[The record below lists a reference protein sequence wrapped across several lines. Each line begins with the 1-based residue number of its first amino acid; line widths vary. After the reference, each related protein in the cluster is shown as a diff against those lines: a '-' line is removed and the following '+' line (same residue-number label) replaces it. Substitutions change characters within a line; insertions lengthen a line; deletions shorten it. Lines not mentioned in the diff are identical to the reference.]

1 MAIDPNRPAADGA
14 TLRVALCQCNLPVGD
29 LAGNLDRLRDLIAR
43 ASERGA
49 DLTVFPELSATGYP
63 PEDLLLNPRF
73 TEAAADGVRRLA
85 ASVTGTVAVVGLPD
99 LAGDLH
105 NAAAV
110 LAGGE
115 VAAVY
120 RKHFLPNYAVFDEQ
134 RYFARGDAALTV
146 DLGGV
151 RVGVTICEDL
161 WYPGGPGRWAAVDGG
176 AVVLVNLSGSPYH
189 RGKGVERE
197 RMLAQRAA
205 DYGCFVAFCNAVG
218 GQDELVFD
226 GHSLV
231 VDPAGRVVA
240 RGAQFEEDLL
250 VVDLD
255 ILSAR
260 RRRLHDPRWRQ
271 AGADRDRVRSI
282 QVETAVPPP
291 PPAGPAIGERSART
305 VEIPEPVRGGLR
317 PAPAIDEQPS
327 RMVETAPP
335 SHLSAQPFGK
345 RRLRAAETTA
355 PPTPATDPALG
366 EPESSMAEAAAPS
379 LPTAGYVSGA
389 PPSEAAAPRRSPAP
403 PPRIPPLLE
412 PEAEVYRALALG
424 TTDYFRKN
432 RFRHAVLGL
441 SGGIDS
447 ALALTVAADAL
458 GPGAVTAV
466 SMPSRFTAVENRD
479 DARELADRL
488 GVELLELPIA
498 ELAGAYD
505 RALAGPFGDAPP
517 NVAEENLQARIRG
530 NLLMAL
536 SNKFGWLVLT
546 TGNKSEMSVG
556 YATLYG
562 DMAGG
567 FAVLKD
573 VLKGWVYRLARW
585 RNRDGEVIPQRIID
599 KPPTAELRENQLD
612 TDSLPPYD
620 VLDAVLEA
628 YVEEDRSPEDIAGA
642 GFDPA
647 LVDRIVAMVDGA
659 EYKRRQAPPGVRIS
673 VRAFGRDR
681 RLPIT
686 NRYTPRSS
694 AGGLP

>member
-1 MAIDPNRPAADGA
+1 MATDPNRTSSVTGS

-29 LAGNLDRLRDLIAR
+29 LTGNLDRIGELIAR
-43 ASERGA
+43 ASARGA
-49 DLTVFPELSATGYP
+49 DLTVFPELSVTGYP

-73 TEAAADGVRRLA
+73 TETAADGVRRLA
-85 ASVTGTVAVVGLPD
+85 ASVTDTVAVVGLPV

-115 VAAVY
+115 VAATY

-134 RYFARGDAALTV
+134 RYFARGDAALTL

-161 WYPGGPGRWAAVDGG
+161 WYPGGPGRWAAIDGG
-176 AVVLVNLSGSPYH
+176 AVVLINLSGSPYH
-189 RGKGVERE
+189 RGKGIERE

-231 VDPAGRVVA
+231 IDPGGRVVA

-255 ILSAR
+255 TVSAT

-271 AGADRDRVRSI
+271 AGADRNRVRSVAI
-282 QVETAVPPP
+282 ATAAPPP
-291 PPAGPAIGERSART
+291 PPAGSALGKR
-305 VEIPEPVRGGLR
+305 RL
-317 PAPAIDEQPS
+317 
-327 RMVETAPP
+327 RMVETA
-335 SHLSAQPFGK
+335 
-345 RRLRAAETTA
+345 
-355 PPTPATDPALG
+355 
-366 EPESSMAEAAAPS
+366 APS
-379 LPTAGYVSGA
+379 R
-389 PPSEAAAPRRSPAP
+389 PPEPAPRV
-403 PPRIPPLLE
+403 PPLLE
-412 PEAEVYRALALG
+412 PEAEVYRALTLG
-424 TTDYFRKN
+424 TADYFRKN
-432 RFRHAVLGL
+432 RFRHGVLGL

-447 ALALTVAADAL
+447 ALALTLAVDAL

-466 SMPSRFTAVENRD
+466 SMPSRFTAAENRE
-479 DARELADRL
+479 DARELAERL
-488 GVELLELPIA
+488 GVELIELPIA
-498 ELAGAYD
+498 DLAEAYD
-505 RALAGPFGDAPP
+505 RALAEPFADVAP

-585 RNRDGEVIPQRIID
+585 RNREREVIPVSIID

-620 VLDAVLEA
+620 TLDAVLEA

-642 GFDPA
+642 GYDPA
-647 LVDRIVAMVDGA
+647 LVDRIVAMVDLA

-686 NRYTPRSS
+686 NRYRS
-694 AGGLP
+694 P

>member
-1 MAIDPNRPAADGA
+1 MATDPNRPGADGA
-14 TLRVALCQCNLPVGD
+14 ALRVALCQCNLPVGD
-29 LAGNLDRLRDLIAR
+29 LAGNLDRLQDLIVR

-73 TEAAADGVRRLA
+73 TAAAADGVRRLA
-85 ASVTGTVAVVGLPD
+85 ASATGTVAVVGLPD

-176 AVVLVNLSGSPYH
+176 AVVLVNLAGSPYH

-255 ILSAR
+255 TVSAT

-271 AGADRDRVRSI
+271 AGADRDRVRSVTI
-282 QVETAVPPP
+282 ETAAPSSHAAGPTLGEPGVRTVETAAPP
-291 PPAGPAIGERSART
+291 PPAGPAVGARPSPT
-305 VEIPEPVRGGLR
+305 VE
-317 PAPAIDEQPS
+317 A
-327 RMVETAPP
+327 APP
-335 SHLSAQPFGK
+335 SPPPSPPLGK
-345 RRLRAAETTA
+345 RRLRTAEMAA
-355 PPTPATDPALG
+355 PPTPATDPGPG
-366 EPESSMAEAAAPS
+366 EPRSSLAE
-379 LPTAGYVSGA
+379 V
-389 PPSEAAAPRRSPAP
+389 AAPRRSPAP
-403 PPRIPPLLE
+403 VPRVPPLLG
-412 PEAEVYRALALG
+412 PEAEVYRALTLG
-424 TTDYFRKN
+424 TADYFRKN
-432 RFRHAVLGL
+432 RFRRAVLGL

-458 GPGAVTAV
+458 GPGSVTAV
-466 SMPSRFTAVENRD
+466 SMPSRFTATENRD

-505 RALAGPFGDAPP
+505 RTLAGPFGDAPL

-647 LVDRIVAMVDGA
+647 LVDRIVAMVDLA

-694 AGGLP
+694 GGVLR

>member
-1 MAIDPNRPAADGA
+1 MPTDPKPTSAAGA

-29 LAGNLDRLRDLIAR
+29 LEGNLARIGDLVAR
-43 ASERGA
+43 ASARGA
-49 DLTVFPELSATGYP
+49 DLTVFPELSVTGYP

-73 TEAAADGVRRLA
+73 TEAAAAGLERLA
-85 ASVTGTVAVVGLPD
+85 ASVTDTVAVVGVPALD
-99 LAGDLH
+99 GDLH

-115 VAAVY
+115 VAATY

-134 RYFARGDAALTV
+134 RYFARGDAALV
-146 DLGGV
+146 LDLGGV

-161 WYPGGPGRWAAVDGG
+161 WYPGGPGRWAAINGG

-189 RGKGVERE
+189 RGKGIERE

-231 VDPAGRVVA
+231 IDPAGRVVA
-240 RGAQFEEDLL
+240 RGAQFKEDML
-250 VVDLD
+250 VFDLD
-255 ILSAR
+255 TVSAT

-271 AGADRDRVRSI
+271 AGADRDRVRS
-282 QVETAVPPP
+282 VAVGTEATSRASEPP
-291 PPAGPAIGERSART
+291 
-305 VEIPEPVRGGLR
+305 L
-317 PAPAIDEQPS
+317 
-327 RMVETAPP
+327 
-335 SHLSAQPFGK
+335 GK
-345 RRLRAAETTA
+345 RRLRT
-355 PPTPATDPALG
+355 
-366 EPESSMAEAAAPS
+366 AEAAAM
-379 LPTAGYVSGA
+379 TR
-389 PPSEAAAPRRSPAP
+389 PPSTRGEPLGKRRLPVAETGGPSYPAKPAPRVA
-403 PPRIPPLLE
+403 PLLA
-412 PEAEVYRALALG
+412 PEAEAYRALTLG
-424 TTDYFRKN
+424 TADYFRKN
-432 RFRHAVLGL
+432 RFRHGVLGL

-466 SMPSRFTAVENRD
+466 SMPSRFTAAANRD

-488 GVELLELPIA
+488 GVELMELPIA
-498 ELAGAYD
+498 DLAGAYD
-505 RALAGPFGDAPP
+505 RALAEPFAGAAP

-573 VLKGWVYRLARW
+573 VLKTWVYRLSRW
-585 RNRDGEVIPQRIID
+585 RNRDGEVIPANIIE
-599 KPPTAELRENQLD
+599 KPPTAELREDQLD

-620 VLDAVLEA
+620 TLDAVLEA
-628 YVEEDRSPEDIAGA
+628 YVEEDRSPEDIAATGH
-642 GFDPA
+642 DPA
-647 LVDRIVAMVDGA
+647 LVDRIVAMVDLA

-694 AGGLP
+694 SGGLP

>member
-1 MAIDPNRPAADGA
+1 MASDPNFPNADGA

-29 LAGNLDRLRDLIAR
+29 LAGNLDRLRDLIAG

-73 TEAAADGVRRLA
+73 TEAAADGVHRLA
-85 ASVTGTVAVVGLPD
+85 ASVTGTVAVVGLPS

-161 WYPGGPGRWAAVDGG
+161 WYPGGPGRWAAIDGG

-226 GHSLV
+226 GHSLI

-255 ILSAR
+255 VVAAT

-282 QVETAVPPP
+282 TIETA
-291 PPAGPAIGERSART
+291 ARSAHAA
-305 VEIPEPVRGGLR
+305 EPGRG
-317 PAPAIDEQPS
+317 E
-327 RMVETAPP
+327 
-335 SHLSAQPFGK
+335 
-345 RRLRAAETTA
+345 RRLRT
-355 PPTPATDPALG
+355 
-366 EPESSMAEAAAPS
+366 AEAAAPPP
-379 LPTAGYVSGA
+379 PTTGSASGT
-389 PPSEAAAPRRSPAP
+389 PPSDAAAPRRPGPHVVTTGPLTQPSRGLPISPAP
-403 PPRIPPLLE
+403 DAPVLPLLD
-412 PEAEVYRALALG
+412 PEAEVYRALTLG
-424 TTDYFRKN
+424 TADYFRKN
-432 RFRHAVLGL
+432 RFRHGVLGL

-458 GPGAVTAV
+458 GPAAVTAV
-466 SMPSRFTAVENRD
+466 SMPSRFTAAGNRD
-479 DARELADRL
+479 DARELAGRL

-498 ELAGAYD
+498 DLAGAYD

-573 VLKGWVYRLARW
+573 VLKTWVYRLARW
-585 RNRDGEVIPQRIID
+585 RNREGEVIPRCIID

-628 YVEEDRSPEDIAGA
+628 YVEEDRSPEDIAEA
-642 GFDPA
+642 GFDPT

-694 AGGLP
+694 AGVLP